1 MYKNHRLVEFSHQ
14 NTRKSKQKLH
24 VRNAEIHI
32 RIEKISRSKSGTGS
46 GIKRK
51 RLKIWIFQLVENNY
65 TYKVCQLKAL
75 CKTVLFGRVFKKCL
89 FSGV

>member
-14 NTRKSKQKLH
+14 NNENPKQKLH

-32 RIEKISRSKSGTGS
+32 RIDKISIRNKSRAGS

-51 RLKIWIFQLVENNY
+51 RLKIWIFQLIENNY
-65 TYKVCQLKAL
+65 TYKVRIIILYFL
-75 CKTVLFGRVFKKCL
+75 TVQI
-89 FSGV
+89 